1 LGKPVDWLAVY
12 GPRARPA
19 DLPPYAFQR
28 RPYWLDT
35 TTAAGGPAAE
45 DTAPQWSGDPLDL
58 VLDLTVEILGRAP
71 GADLDLDAT
80 FTDLGLDSRM
90 AVALRT
96 SVARATGRVL
106 PTTLL
111 FDHPT
116 PAALIEALRS
126 DDTKG
131 HEFR

>member
-1 LGKPVDWLAVY
+1 LPRTNAAAAAVAAVP
-12 GPRARPA
+12 GPSPS
-19 DLPPYAFQR
+19 
-28 RPYWLDT
+28 
-35 TTAAGGPAAE
+35 AGP
-45 DTAPQWSGDPLDL
+45 SC
-58 VLDLTVEILGRAP
+58 GRAP

-126 DDTKG
+126 DDTKV

>member
-1 LGKPVDWLAVY
+1 M
-12 GPRARPA
+12 
-19 DLPPYAFQR
+19 
-28 RPYWLDT
+28 
-35 TTAAGGPAAE
+35 
-45 DTAPQWSGDPLDL
+45 
-58 VLDLTVEILGRAP
+58 EILGRAP

-116 PAALIEALRS
+116 PAALIEALGRTTRKVTS
-126 DDTKG
+126 FDDSPDRTTG
-131 HEFR
+131 R